1 MQELKD
7 SIVTDTLNIDG
18 YPQLALLAWNRVVRE
33 ITGEEAFALYER
45 NWRFVDV
52 GTLTATET
60 ALIDRLTEQYGHGVL
75 NV

>member
-1 MQELKD
+1 M
-7 SIVTDTLNIDG
+7 SDTLVIDN

-45 NWRFVDV
+45 NWRFVDK
-52 GTLTATET
+52 GYLTNNEA
-60 ALIDRLTEQYGHGVL
+60 ALIDRLMTQYGHGVL